1 MKTYPPLLALL
12 AALSLPPLITGCTS
26 ARPAAVAQ
34 APSPAVPKTR
44 PPVRESVILL
54 PTKDGKSSG
63 ALEVAVEDQQ
73 QLLKQPYEMAVVVT
87 GEKIQTRF
95 SNAEEVEALA
105 GDALRA
111 LPAKP
116 VSFTLLFDI
125 DSDKLPAD
133 ADATIGLIVEE
144 IGQRQVPDVSVI
156 GHTDNSGNS
165 KANFALSQ
173 RRAEN
178 VYRLIVTKGSML
190 EKVKLENVKIEVVG
204 KGDSENAVINPK
216 SKFEQRNRRVE
227 VFVR

>member
-1 MKTYPPLLALL
+1 MKTNPSLLALL
-12 AALSLPPLITGCTS
+12 TALSLPPLISGCTS
-26 ARPAAVAQ
+26 ARPAAEAVAQ

-73 QLLKQPYEMAVVVT
+73 QLLKQPYETAVVVT
-87 GEKIQTRF
+87 GERIQTRF

-116 VSFTLLFDI
+116 VSFTLLFEI

-133 ADATIGLIVEE
+133 ADATIGLIAAE

-178 VYRLIVTKGSML
+178 VYRLIVTKAG
-190 EKVKLENVKIEVVG
+190 KLENVKIEVVG
-204 KGDSENAVINPK
+204 KGDSENAVVNPK